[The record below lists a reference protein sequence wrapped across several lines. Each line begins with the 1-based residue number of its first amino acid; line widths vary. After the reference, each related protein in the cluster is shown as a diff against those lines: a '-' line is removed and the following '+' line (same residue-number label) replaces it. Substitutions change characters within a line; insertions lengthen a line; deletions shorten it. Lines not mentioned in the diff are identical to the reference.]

1 MRRPSTMAG
10 SDQPP
15 LLMALSILCPVAF
28 VLLLPSLEALS
39 WTDFPCAYPHNDS
52 WAVSHMILSPQA
64 SGLFAAVNSLVIY
77 YAWTSKIRFKYRS
90 SMLFN
95 LTLTLFTIGYV
106 GLVGFP
112 LEWISDVPHWTAATL
127 GSTSLLLAMAQFCW
141 YEQSCVGWVAVLAG
155 VILFAMCCVTS
166 VSHPVFYAMECV
178 GRLHVGNLTAAVPMM
193 THASHCRESV
203 SRAPRQRRESG
214 RHERL

>member
-77 YAWTSKIRFKYRS
+77 YAWTSKIRLKYRS

-141 YEQSCVGWVAVLAG
+141 YEQSCVEWVAVLAG

-178 GRLHVGNLTAAVPMM
+178 GIAATALAFPTMD
-193 THASHCRESV
+193 ALLE
-203 SRAPRQRRESG
+203 APKHGGYCSN
-214 RHERL
+214 